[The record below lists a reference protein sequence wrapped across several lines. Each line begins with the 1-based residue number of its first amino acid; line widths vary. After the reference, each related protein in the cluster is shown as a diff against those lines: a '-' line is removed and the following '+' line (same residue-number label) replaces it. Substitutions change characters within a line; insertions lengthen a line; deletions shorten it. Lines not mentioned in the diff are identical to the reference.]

1 MKKISIAILMT
12 FMTFNMASA
21 ELGVNI
27 GVSGQV
33 GVFEARATEKEATDI
48 HSEEAMAAFGYSSLF
63 IEKTLGSMITIGLDY
78 VPTTLE
84 SETSTYHRGDTDAAS
99 VVTTKLQKVQVD
111 FDQFVTYY
119 IALNLTEN
127 FYVKGGW
134 STVDVNT
141 KEELATGSKYGDAS
155 LDGTTFGAGY
165 NKSFDSGLFLRAE
178 ANVTEFGGV
187 TLTSTTN
194 SDNKVVVDDLNGV
207 SAKISIGKS
216 F

>member
-33 GVFEARATEKEATDI
+33 GVFEARGTEKEATDS
-48 HSEEAMAAFGYSSLF
+48 HSEEAMAAFGYTSLF
-63 IEKTLGSMITIGLDY
+63 IEKTLGSMITIGVDY
-78 VPTTLE
+78 VPTALE

-111 FDQFVTYY
+111 FDQFMTYY
-119 IALNLTEN
+119 VSLNLTEN
-127 FYVKGGW
+127 FYIRGGW
-134 STVDVNT
+134 SSVDVTT
-141 KEELATGSKYGDAS
+141 KEVLATGSKYGDTS

-165 NKSFDSGLFLRAE
+165 NHTFDSGLFLRAE

-187 TLTSTTN
+187 SLVSSTN
-194 SDNKVVVDDLNGV
+194 SDNTVTVDDLSGA